1 MITVKRFTSTWCQPC
16 SILAPIFGALQNEMP
31 EVSFQTIDVDASPDI
46 TLKYNVSSIPTLVF
60 EKDGQEVKRTLGMQT
75 KSTLISIINSL

>member
-1 MITVKRFTSTWCQPC
+1 MITVKRFTAAWCGPC
-16 SILAPIFGALQNEMP
+16 KQLAPLIGQIQS
-31 EVSFQTIDVDASPDI
+31 EVSGVDFQTIDVDASPDI